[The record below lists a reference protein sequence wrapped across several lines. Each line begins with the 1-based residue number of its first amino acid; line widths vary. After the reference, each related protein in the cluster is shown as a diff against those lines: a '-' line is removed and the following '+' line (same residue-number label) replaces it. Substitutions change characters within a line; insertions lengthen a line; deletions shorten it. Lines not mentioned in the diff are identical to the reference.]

1 MQYLW
6 NLVCL
11 ENLIT
16 FLISWIILKERFISS
31 WNSTCH
37 PRTALSTV
45 FLPLRI
51 LLGLYP
57 SLFILPGNISSLCL
71 LQQSLPFPSLFGLS
85 VRPGTHLPNL
95 PVLLFHRPASLP
107 LLSLFRSSLLH
118 SCFLFK
124 AMKNQ
129 SSQKNLQNHSKKSTN
144 SIQGMEW
151 SGHFKIWSWFRMKEY
166 YFFLFVRE
174 MNRKSQKNIRND
186 KSELLE
192 RIRRNKHIA
201 DF

>member
-1 MQYLW
+1 MPQGFWDKILLGKGEKDGIADYLVMQYLW

-124 AMKNQ
+124 AMKNL
-129 SSQKNLQNHSKKSTN
+129 SPFYNPGT
-144 SIQGMEW
+144 IDTAVGMVNAVE
-151 SGHFKIWSWFRMKEY
+151 GGDTVGGK
-166 YFFLFVRE
+166 
-174 MNRKSQKNIRND
+174 
-186 KSELLE
+186 
-192 RIRRNKHIA
+192 
-201 DF
+201 